1 MSNSTDPIPLVNT
14 DPRARAAYSEGAGIY
29 RLIPLGVAVPSSVS
43 ELQSLV
49 AWARATRTPLT
60 ARGAGS
66 GIPGNAVGHG
76 VIVDLRDAMPRTLEV
91 DPFSRTA
98 ITSANITQGEL
109 NRAAAEHKL
118 RLPPDPSSSRWATL
132 GGMVATNAAGART
145 VRYGPVRPWVMG
157 MEVVTGDGE
166 VGWLSRGEASGPM
179 VSQGAINRGLPTAVN
194 RFHLKTAPA
203 IRLAAEQIRARFPR
217 VRKNTAGY
225 ALDHWLATGDD
236 LELLIGAEGTLGFI
250 TTIRW
255 RLDPIPAAR
264 SGVRIALRS
273 LDDLEEAVQGLSAF
287 EPSAIELLDRTFLDL
302 VREARSA
309 KGEAVTDL
317 PAGTEAILLVEFER
331 GNRKAARG
339 AAGDAVRAVK
349 SLATDVATALTAAE
363 EKELWA
369 LRHAA
374 SPILAGL
381 PSARRSLQVIEDG
394 CVPLAALGAYVR
406 AIREAA
412 ARQGIVVVVFG
423 HAGDGNVHVNAL
435 PEVAQPD
442 WPLRIRAL
450 YDEVNAAAIALGGT
464 VSGEHG
470 DGRLRTPLLEA
481 QYGAEIVELFRRVKT
496 AFDPD
501 GILNP
506 GVKVDSGEPALAGLK
521 LGAGAAVIP
530 EDIALALREIER
542 TGGYAKSRMEIAG
555 TAGKREE
562 GRGDAGR

>member
-1 MSNSTDPIPLVNT
+1 MSNGPESNPLVNT
-14 DPRARAAYSEGAGIY
+14 DPRACAAYSEGAGIY
-29 RLIPLGVAVPSSVS
+29 RLIPLGVAVPKSVS

-49 AWARATRTPLT
+49 AWARATRTSLT

-76 VIVDLRDAMPRTLEV
+76 VIVDLRDGMPRTLEV
-91 DPFSRTA
+91 DPVSRTA
-98 ITSANITQGEL
+98 ITSANVTQGEL

-203 IRLAAEQIRARFPR
+203 IRLAADQIWSRFPR

-225 ALDHWLATGDD
+225 ALDHWLTTGDD

-273 LDDLEEAVQGLSAF
+273 LDDLEGAVQRLSAF

-302 VREARSA
+302 VREAREA
-309 KGEAVTDL
+309 KGEAVADL

-331 GNRKAARG
+331 GNKKAARG

-349 SLATDVATALTAAE
+349 SLATDVVTALTPAE

-381 PSARRSLQVIEDG
+381 PSDRRSLQVIEDG
-394 CVPLAALGAYVR
+394 CVPLGALGAYVR

-412 ARQGIVVVVFG
+412 ARQRILVVVFG

-470 DGRLRTPLLEA
+470 DGRLRAPLLEA
-481 QYGAEIVELFRRVKT
+481 QYGADIVELFRRVKT

-521 LGAGAAVIP
+521 LGADAAVIP
-530 EDIALALREIER
+530 EDIELALREIER
-542 TGGYAKSRMEIAG
+542 TGGYARSRMEIAARTP
-555 TAGKREE
+555 TA
-562 GRGDAGR
+562 

>member
-1 MSNSTDPIPLVNT
+1 MSNSPEPTPLVNT

-29 RLIPLGVAVPSSVS
+29 RLVPLGVAVPASVS

-76 VIVDLRDAMPRTLEV
+76 VVVDLRDGMPRTLEV
-91 DPFSRTA
+91 DPVSRTA

-109 NRAAAEHKL
+109 NQAAAEHRL

-203 IRLAAEQIRARFPR
+203 IRLAADEIRARFPR

-225 ALDHWLATGDD
+225 ALDHWLTTGDD

-273 LDDLEEAVQGLSAF
+273 LDDLEEAVRALNAF

-302 VREARSA
+302 VREAREA
-309 KGEAVTDL
+309 KGEAVADL

-331 GNRKAARG
+331 ANKKAARG
-339 AAGDAVRAVK
+339 AAGDAVRSVK
-349 SLATDVATALTAAE
+349 ALATDVATALTAEE

-381 PSARRSLQVIEDG
+381 PSDRRSLQVIEDG
-394 CVPLAALGAYVR
+394 CVPLPALGAYVH

-412 ARQGIVVVVFG
+412 ARQGIMVVVFG

-470 DGRLRTPLLEA
+470 DGRLRAPLLEA
-481 QYGAEIVELFRRVKT
+481 QYGAAIVDLFRRVKT

-506 GVKVDSGEPALAGLK
+506 GVKVDLGESALGGLK
-521 LGAGAAVIP
+521 LGPDAAVIP
-530 EDIALALREIER
+530 DDIALALREIER
-542 TGGYAKSRMEIAG
+542 TGGYARSRMDIAAQTP
-555 TAGKREE
+555 TA
-562 GRGDAGR
+562 